1 MAQLNDA
8 FLWAYD
14 VKPSGETDKLD
25 AHLLSSPVPEQ
36 GYRWVHMQSDAPE
49 AEALLQALGL
59 AEEVRDSLMA
69 LQTRPR
75 VIPDPWDPNA
85 PRNLIPAR

>member
-14 VKPSGETDKLD
+14 VKPSGETDTLD
-25 AHLLSSPVPEQ
+25 AAQLTSVLPEQ
-36 GYRWVHMQSDAPE
+36 GYRWVHIQSDAPE
-49 AEALLQALGL
+49 AAALLHGLGL
-59 AEEVRDSLMA
+59 SEDVSDSLMA

-75 VIPDPWDPNA
+75 VIP
-85 PRNLIPAR
+85 RRTGFPARH